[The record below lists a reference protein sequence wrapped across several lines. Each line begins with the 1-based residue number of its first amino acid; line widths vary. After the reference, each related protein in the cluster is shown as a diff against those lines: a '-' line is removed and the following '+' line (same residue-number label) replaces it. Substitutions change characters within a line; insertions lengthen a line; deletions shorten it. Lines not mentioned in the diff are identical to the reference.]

1 MVHIHHLYS
10 DCLGMAFFKRSSG
23 HHRSAGGKLRHI
35 QRSSAVMTDCTHFE
49 RASFASASSVV
60 LRGAAPFAFS
70 GATALCIL
78 HSAASKVVAQPCCQ
92 DHINEEDDTL
102 QVNGSCMMYFIL
114 AVLLSRMA
122 RLED

>member
-10 DCLGMAFFKRSSG
+10 DCLGMAFFKRKPG

-49 RASFASASSVV
+49 RASSTSASSVV

-70 GATALCIL
+70 GATALCIF

-92 DHINEEDDTL
+92 DNEEDDTL
-102 QVNGSCMMYFIL
+102 QVNGSRMMYFIL
-114 AVLLSRMA
+114 AVVLSRMA
-122 RLED
+122 CLED